1 MRPSAPTGLPVRPAW
16 RWLVL
21 TALVLATVPVA
32 AQTVFSSRGEPFML
46 DQWTVND
53 GLPQNSVASIVQS
66 SDGFLWL
73 ATNGGLVRFDGV
85 RFVTFDRIAPTD
97 VRAYRITGIV
107 ESHDS
112 SLWVATEDGQLF
124 RYRNGQF
131 TPMIHRE
138 HREPMPPV
146 LAMGMDSSG
155 QVWIGRGGLGL
166 ARVMSMPS
174 GGDTVV
180 QAGLQP
186 GWPQS
191 TVSIVQAGPDGSLW
205 IGGTGLAQL
214 MGAGM
219 RTYQLPKG
227 GPEQIVTALE
237 LDGAGEVWIVTSDG
251 LVFTRRNQELTELPP
266 TALKP
271 SYAFD
276 EVLVDPPPIIRAA
289 RRSGLLRM
297 TDGRFYLRGTPEWGR
312 GMIVFDAKRDN
323 EGNWWLGTATD
334 GLLRLRRAAFDHWSL
349 DGSRRN
355 VTSMVHDPRRGTWV
369 GLNCGGVVL
378 VREGRIIP
386 HPVSAVVEGQCVWS
400 LALDRRGDLWI
411 GTWGNGLMRM
421 DPDQPSSTLQKY
433 GSATGLGS
441 DVILALSPRRDGGMW
456 IGTNTAGVVLLEGT
470 KVNRWSIDEGLPSDD
485 VRSVMEDSLGRVWV
499 GTQRGPAVIEKGSA
513 RPIGAIEGAGISVRN
528 ITLDPSGAVWFGTYG
543 GGLLRWRE
551 GAVAHI
557 TTVQGLFDNIVS
569 QFLIDPTGYAWMGS
583 NRGIW
588 KVALQ
593 ELNALAEGRVDRV
606 ISISYGT
613 SDGLATVETNGGFQ
627 PAGLQLPN
635 GELWFPTPLGIAR
648 TNPST
653 LRPNRAE
660 PPVVIERIFADRELM
675 AVTPSVLIP
684 SGIEEVRID
693 FTALSFTA
701 PRKVRFKYQLIGY
714 NKAWVDVVG
723 DRHATFT
730 NVTPGTY
737 RFRVIAA
744 NNDGVWNEDG
754 AEISL
759 TFELPYWQ
767 TLWFRALAVLA
778 LVGMGMLVV
787 AIRLR
792 QVRME
797 KERQEETSRRLIQS
811 QEEERQRIAG
821 ELHDSL
827 GQDLIVAKN
836 RLLLAAHY
844 LQDGTPAKEELMNVV
859 DAVTAALRSVRSIA
873 YNLRPFQLDRL
884 GLTETIRSTVRA
896 VQQVTPVKIET
907 EIATVDGLLSRD
919 AEIGIFRIIQEALTN
934 VVKHS
939 QATRASIVVAFDE
952 GHIVVRVE
960 DNGKGFEAPAEGG
973 TAAVGFG
980 LSGIEERV
988 KMLGGVH
995 KFTSSVESGTTLAAR
1010 IPVEGN
1016 EPEPEP

>member
-1 MRPSAPTGLPVRPAW
+1 MLSAS
-16 RWLVL
+16 
-21 TALVLATVPVA
+21 TAP
-32 AQTVFSSRGEPFML
+32 AQTVFSSRGEPYIF

-66 SDGFLWL
+66 SDGFIWL

-85 RFVTFDRIAPTD
+85 RFVTFDRITPTD
-97 VRAYRITGIV
+97 ERAYRITSVV

-112 SLWVATEDGQLF
+112 SLWIATEDGELF
-124 RYRNGQF
+124 RYRDGRF
-131 TPMIHRE
+131 KPMIHRA
-138 HREPMPPV
+138 HGEPMPPI
-146 LAMGMDSSG
+146 LAMSMDSSG
-155 QVWIGRGGLGL
+155 QVWIGRARLGL

-174 GGDTVV
+174 GEDSVV
-180 QAGLQP
+180 QSWLQP

-191 TVSIVQAGPDGSLW
+191 TVSIVQASPDGSLW

-214 MGAGM
+214 MGAGI
-219 RTYQLPKG
+219 RTYQLPRG
-227 GPEQIVTALE
+227 GPEQIVTSLE
-237 LDGAGEVWIVTSDG
+237 IDETGEIWLTTSDG
-251 LVFTRRNQELTELPP
+251 LVFTRRDQDLIEWPSSMF
-266 TALKP
+266 KD

-276 EVLVDPPPIIRAA
+276 EVLVDPPPVVRAA
-289 RRSGLLRM
+289 RRSGLLRL
-297 TDGRFYLRGTPEWGR
+297 TDGRFYRIGTTEWARGDIILES
-312 GMIVFDAKRDN
+312 KRDN
-323 EGNWWLGTATD
+323 EGNWWLGTASN
-334 GLLRLRRAAFDHWSL
+334 GLLRLRRAPFDHWTL

-355 VTSMVHDPRRGTWV
+355 VTAMVHDARRGTWI
-369 GLNCGGVVL
+369 GLSCGGVL
-378 VREGRIIP
+378 LAREGRIIP
-386 HPVSAVVEGQCVWS
+386 HPVSAVVADQCVWS
-400 LALDRRGDLWI
+400 LAIDRRGHLWV
-411 GTWGNGLMRM
+411 GTWGGGLLRM
-421 DPDQPSSTLQKY
+421 DPDQPAATLQKY
-433 GSATGLGS
+433 GASSGIGS

-456 IGTNTAGVVLLEGT
+456 VGTNTAGVVLLEGSR
-470 KVNRWSIDEGLPSDD
+470 VRRWSLAEGLPSDD
-485 VRSVMEDSLGRVWV
+485 VRAVVEDSLGRVWV
-499 GTQRGPAVIEKGSA
+499 GTQRGPAVIEDGTV
-513 RPIGAIEGAGISVRN
+513 RPIGELTDAGIPVRN
-528 ITLDPSGAVWFGTYG
+528 VTLDPSGAVWFGTYG
-543 GGLLRWRE
+543 GGLLRWKD
-551 GAVAHI
+551 GAVSRF
-557 TTVQGLFDNIVS
+557 TTDHGLFDNIVS
-569 QFLIDPTGYAWMGS
+569 QFLIDQIGYAWMGC

-588 KVALQ
+588 RVALQ
-593 ELNALAEGRVDRV
+593 ELNALADGRIERV

-627 PAGLQLPN
+627 PAGLRLPN
-635 GELWFPTPLGIAR
+635 GELWFPTPMGIAR
-648 TNPST
+648 TNPAM
-653 LRPNRAE
+653 LRPNRAK
-660 PPVVIERIFADRELM
+660 PPVVIERIFADGEPV
-675 AVTPSVLIP
+675 AVEPSILI
-684 SGIEEVRID
+684 SSSIEKVRID

-701 PRKVRFKYQLIGY
+701 PRKVRFKYQLVGY
-714 NKAWVDVVG
+714 NKSWVDVAG
-723 DRHATFT
+723 DRYATFT

-759 TFELPYWQ
+759 TFELPYWS
-767 TLWFRALAVLA
+767 TLWFRLLAVLA

-792 QVRME
+792 QVRIE

-844 LQDGTPAKEELMNVV
+844 LQEGTPAKEELMNVV

-907 EIATVDGLLSRD
+907 EIATVDGLLNRD
-919 AEIGIFRIIQEALTN
+919 AEIGVFRIIQEALTN

-939 QATRASIVVAFDE
+939 QATRASVVVAHDE

-960 DNGKGFEAPAEGG
+960 DNGKGFEAPGDGVSAD
-973 TAAVGFG
+973 VGFG

-988 KMLGGVH
+988 KMLGGIH
-995 KFTSSVESGTTLAAR
+995 KFTSSVDGGTTIAAR

-1016 EPEPEP
+1016 EPEPAPAP